1 MKLSL
6 TTSGLLDPKRLDS
19 WIPEKR
25 RAIRKAVEAGMK
37 SAGREIAQTLQA
49 RMQFAFKVRKAGFVR
64 SMRHKLYAG
73 SPAKFPALMIGSRIP
88 WLGIHT
94 RGGTIGGRMLIP
106 LLPEHQRLGR
116 KAFRRVIDG
125 LMRTGNAFFIQK
137 NGKVILMAEVIK
149 ENAAELRRFKRA
161 ERRPPALTN
170 RLQALF
176 GQSRRSR
183 SQASASLTLGPASTR
198 RRGDATGVDRL
209 RQGRGTGVRQR
220 QITCAH
226 RVGQPACRVL
236 RLRRSI
242 QKQRGKAFELQ
253 AAGRDAGIGSGAL
266 TARRAV
272 ARDVGATIG
281 QQDDHRRRSPSAD
294 SGSQGHRRIDAAR
307 QRRATSARQPGQA
320 AFSTHQ

>member
-37 SAGREIAQTLQA
+37 SAGREIAQTVQA

-161 ERRPPALTN
+161 ERN
-170 RLQALF
+170 RTGAKSIKR
-176 GQSRRSR
+176 GQEIPIAVLVPMVTLRGRLDLPGIVR
-183 SQASASLTLGPASTR
+183 SQLPKLTS
-198 RRGDATGVDRL
+198 
-209 RQGRGTGVRQR
+209 
-220 QITCAH
+220 
-226 RVGQPACRVL
+226 
-236 RLRRSI
+236 SI
-242 QKQRGKAFELQ
+242 LQ
-253 AAGRDAGIGSGAL
+253 QL
-266 TARRAV
+266 TIH
-272 ARDVGATIG
+272 GL
-281 QQDDHRRRSPSAD
+281 
-294 SGSQGHRRIDAAR
+294 
-307 QRRATSARQPGQA
+307 
-320 AFSTHQ
+320 